1 MIEKHMQSQ
10 SSALADLQSEI
21 RSLKTLLAS
30 RSQLPATG
38 SVAGSG
44 SESRSGAGSPAPTP
58 TAAAANALLG
68 PRAGGKAGI
77 PAWQMAPSPPPT
89 STTHTSSNST
99 STNGS
104 GSGEDTS
111 EMDKGKGKE
120 E

>member
-77 PAWQMAPSPPPT
+77 PAWQMAPAPPPT
-89 STTHTSSNST
+89 NTAHTSSDST
-99 STNGS
+99 STSGS

-111 EMDKGKGKE
+111 ETGKGNDKE
-120 E
+120 V